1 MQRAVAFKRND
12 ALQNRLKVHSVISS
26 IWQNFFMIFLCTGCV
41 YLEKENVKNFSKL
54 WKGYRMM
61 CKSFELVCITMLIS
75 LEKILKQ
82 KIFLYEEYKFIFV
95 IPTQG

>member
-1 MQRAVAFKRND
+1 MQRAVAFERND
-12 ALQNRLKVHSVISS
+12 ELQNRRKTHSVISA

-41 YLEKENVKNFSKL
+41 YLERENGKNFFKL
-54 WKGYRMM
+54 WKGYRVM
-61 CKSFELVCITMLIS
+61 CKSFELVWITMLTS